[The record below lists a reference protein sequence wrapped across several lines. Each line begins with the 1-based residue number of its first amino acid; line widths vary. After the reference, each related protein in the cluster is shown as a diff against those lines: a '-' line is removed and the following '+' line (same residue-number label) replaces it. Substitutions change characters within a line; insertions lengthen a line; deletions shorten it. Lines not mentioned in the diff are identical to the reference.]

1 MRKESK
7 RLPLKQ
13 LELNEGQLGWLP
25 RNPRQW
31 TQTDIDRTKAS
42 ITEDPDFLEDRPV
55 LVTPS
60 DKEGRFVVFAHNLCT
75 HSAKELAW
83 KDVPAVIYYP
93 ESDDDHLTIKRRA
106 IKDNG
111 SYGSNDYDAL
121 ANEWDDMPLADW
133 GMPSWVTG
141 DRDGSGL
148 NLSTKGREGED
159 TEDNEDEIVKDAESL
174 VITIEFS
181 TLEQKHQWTQR
192 LIDEKIK
199 IRKCSVGKC
208 PSTKAQ
214 RWKLY

>member
-83 KDVPAVIYYP
+83 KDIPAVIYYP

-111 SYGSNDYDAL
+111 SYGSNDYDIL

-141 DRDGSGL
+141 EGKGEETASGGGGKEVQEDDFDEDDKGIL
-148 NLSTKGREGED
+148 VRCKPGDIWQLGNHRLMCGDSTDLE
-159 TEDNEDEIVKDAESL
+159 TVKSL
-174 VITIEFS
+174 MGGGIS
-181 TLEQKHQWTQR
+181 
-192 LIDEKIK
+192 
-199 IRKCSVGKC
+199 
-208 PSTKAQ
+208 
-214 RWKLY
+214 